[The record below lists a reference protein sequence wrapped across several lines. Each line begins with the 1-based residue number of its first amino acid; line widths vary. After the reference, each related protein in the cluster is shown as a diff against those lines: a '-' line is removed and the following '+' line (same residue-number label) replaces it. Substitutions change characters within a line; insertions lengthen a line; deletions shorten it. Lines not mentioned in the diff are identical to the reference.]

1 MKDAEETYKNKLK
14 HGAVITKNYANCPKC
29 NAINLFNAKDLIYED
44 EDKKYYHI
52 KCWSCQK
59 EFDT

>member
-1 MKDAEETYKNKLK
+1 MNDADEIYQNKLK
-14 HGAVITKNYANCPKC
+14 HQAIIRKNYANCPKC
-29 NAINLFNAKDLIYED
+29 NAINLFTPKDLSYED

-52 KCWSCQK
+52 KCWSCQT